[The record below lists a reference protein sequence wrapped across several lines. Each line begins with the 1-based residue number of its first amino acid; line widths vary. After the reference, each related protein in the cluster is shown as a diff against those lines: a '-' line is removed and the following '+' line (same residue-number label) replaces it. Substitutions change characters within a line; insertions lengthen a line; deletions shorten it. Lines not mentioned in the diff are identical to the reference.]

1 MAIHFNQST
10 VAPVALADGVVRQP
24 LLNKQRVPGILFE
37 LYRVTVQPG
46 GHMMLA
52 IAPHELGW
60 FQMIAGAATICTV
73 GRKLSVTTDHI
84 GLLPPGFEGS
94 LASDTGATLLL
105 ASVPNA
111 ERLDPIIISN
121 PPPFRAMDWQDEPL
135 LQSEH
140 DARKRIYIVTPKMFG
155 TRAIRGEMIIYPPGT
170 ECPVHHHKGG
180 AHFMFFL
187 SGRGT
192 CYAGADQVMP
202 VQPGDVVFY
211 HDLRTALCEGW
222 RRWRLGLLGVFRA
235 ECGCDSVGRR
245 FEGVYVESN
254 RAELSRHKAVQ
265 SHREARP
272 QPTCRCLKKRA
283 YGKKVLIRTPR
294 KEPGKIILLF

>member
-1 MAIHFNQST
+1 MAIHFNQSS

-24 LLNKQRVPGILFE
+24 LLNERRVPGILFE
-37 LYRVTVQPG
+37 LDRVTVQPG

-73 GRKLSVTTDHI
+73 GRKLSITTDHI
-84 GLLPPGFEGS
+84 GLLPPDFEGP
-94 LASDTGATLLL
+94 LASDAGATLLL

-111 ERLDPIIISN
+111 ERLDPTIISD
-121 PPPFRAMDWQDEPL
+121 PPPFRVMDWQDEPL

-192 CYAGADQVMP
+192 CYAGANQVMP
-202 VQPGDVVFY
+202 VQPGDVIFY
-211 HDLRTALCEGW
+211 HDLEPHYVKGGADDDLVFSEFFVPSAVATVWADASKVCTW
-222 RRWRLGLLGVFRA
+222 SPTGLNYRGTRP
-235 ECGCDSVGRR
+235 
-245 FEGVYVESN
+245 
-254 RAELSRHKAVQ
+254 SRVIEKHAH
-265 SHREARP
+265 SHLAD
-272 QPTCRCLKKRA
+272 
-283 YGKKVLIRTPR
+283 V
-294 KEPGKIILLF
+294 

>member
-24 LLNKQRVPGILFE
+24 LLNEQRVPGILFE
-37 LYRVTVQPG
+37 LDRVTVKPG
-46 GHMMLA
+46 GHMKLGN
-52 IAPHELGW
+52 APHELGW

-105 ASVPNA
+105 ASAPNA
-111 ERLDPIIISN
+111 ERLDPTIISD
-121 PPPFRAMDWQDEPL
+121 PPPFRVMDWQDEPL

-202 VQPGDVVFY
+202 VQPGDVIFY
-211 HDLRTALCEGW
+211 HDLEPHYVKGGADGDLVFSEFFVPSAVATVWADASKACTW
-222 RRWRLGLLGVFRA
+222 SSTGLNYRGTRP
-235 ECGCDSVGRR
+235 
-245 FEGVYVESN
+245 
-254 RAELSRHKAVQ
+254 SRVIEKHAH
-265 SHREARP
+265 SHLAD
-272 QPTCRCLKKRA
+272 
-283 YGKKVLIRTPR
+283 V
-294 KEPGKIILLF
+294 

>member
-1 MAIHFNQST
+1 MRLMAIHFNQST
-10 VAPVALADGVVRQP
+10 VAPVVSADGVARQP

-37 LYRVTVQPG
+37 LDRLTVQPG
-46 GHMMLA
+46 GHMTLA
-52 IAPHELGW
+52 TAPRELGW
-60 FQMIAGAATICTV
+60 FQMIGGTASIRTAG
-73 GRKLSVTTDHI
+73 RRLSVTTDHI

-94 LASDTGATLLL
+94 LASDAGATLLL

-111 ERLDPIIISN
+111 ERLDPTILTG
-121 PPPFRAMDWQDEPL
+121 PPPFRVMDWQDEPL
-135 LQSEH
+135 LQSEQ

-202 VQPGDVVFY
+202 VQAGDVIFY
-211 HDLRTALCEGW
+211 HDLEPHFVKGGTDGDLIFSEFFVPSAVATVWADPSKMCTWLPTDLNYRGTKP
-222 RRWRLGLLGVFRA
+222 
-235 ECGCDSVGRR
+235 
-245 FEGVYVESN
+245 
-254 RAELSRHKAVQ
+254 SRVIEKHVH
-265 SHREARP
+265 SHLAD
-272 QPTCRCLKKRA
+272 
-283 YGKKVLIRTPR
+283 V
-294 KEPGKIILLF
+294 